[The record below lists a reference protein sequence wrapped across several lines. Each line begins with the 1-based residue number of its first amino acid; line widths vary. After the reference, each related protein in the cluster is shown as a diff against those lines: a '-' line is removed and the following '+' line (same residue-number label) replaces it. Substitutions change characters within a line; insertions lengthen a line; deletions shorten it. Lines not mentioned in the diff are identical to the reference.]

1 MATYPFFDSGIS
13 SALDTL
19 QQLDKILRGSTAPS
33 NLRSTARGDFPPVN
47 VGVCADSIEVVAFV
61 PGVDPEALEVTMEKG
76 LLSISGERGEEE
88 PAGQTT
94 LYARE
99 RARGRFSRVVELPS
113 DADPENIQARYTDG
127 CLCISIGKRESAK
140 PRLISIQ

>member
-19 QQLDKILRGSTAPS
+19 QQLDNLLRSSTAPS
-33 NLRSTARGDFPPVN
+33 NLRSTARAGFPPVN
-47 VGVCADSIEVVAFV
+47 VGTSADSIEVVAFV
-61 PGVDPEALEVTMEKG
+61 PGIDPNALEVTMEKG
-76 LLSISGERGEEE
+76 LLTISGERREEE
-88 PAGQTT
+88 PSGQAT

-140 PRLISIQ
+140 PRQITIQ

>member
-1 MATYPFFDSGIS
+1 MATYPFFDSGIR

-19 QQLDKILRGSTAPS
+19 QQLDNILRSSTAPS
-33 NLRSTARGDFPPVN
+33 NLRSTARAGFPPVN
-47 VGVCADSIEVVAFV
+47 VGASADSIEVVAFV
-61 PGVDPEALEVTMEKG
+61 PGIDPDALEVTMEKG
-76 LLSISGERGEEE
+76 LLTISGERREEE

-99 RARGRFSRVVELPS
+99 RAHGRFSRVVELPS

>member
-19 QQLDKILRGSTAPS
+19 QQLDNILRSSTAPS
-33 NLRSTARGDFPPVN
+33 NLRSTARAGFPPVN
-47 VGVCADSIEVVAFV
+47 VGASADSIEVVAFV
-61 PGVDPEALEVTMEKG
+61 PGINPDALEVTMEKG
-76 LLSISGERGEEE
+76 LLTISGERREED

-140 PRLISIQ
+140 PRQITIQ

>member
-19 QQLDKILRGSTAPS
+19 QQLDNLLRSSTAPS
-33 NLRSTARGDFPPVN
+33 NLRSTTRAGFPPVN
-47 VGVCADSIEVVAFV
+47 VGASADSIEVVAFV
-61 PGVDPEALEVTMEKG
+61 PGVDPDALEVTMEKG
-76 LLSISGERGEEE
+76 LLTISGERREED

-140 PRLISIQ
+140 PRQITIQ